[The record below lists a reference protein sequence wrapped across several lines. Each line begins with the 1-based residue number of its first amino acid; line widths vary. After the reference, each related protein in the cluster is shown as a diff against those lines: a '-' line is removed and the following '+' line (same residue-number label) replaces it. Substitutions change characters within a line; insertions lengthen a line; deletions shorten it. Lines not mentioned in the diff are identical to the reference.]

1 MGRAAGRVSGPPVP
15 DVGPGDVLELLSRR
29 SLDVAP
35 SLIGAVVRSR
45 VDGRSVSVRLTEVE
59 AYEGTDDPG
68 SHAYRG
74 RTARNQVMFGPPGHV
89 YVYRHL
95 GLHHCV
101 NVVCGP
107 EGLAS
112 AVLLRAGEVVAG
124 EAVAWQRRT
133 EGRGV
138 CRQSVDLARGPA
150 RLAVVLGLTQQHD
163 GASVLDAGG
172 LLTLAVGAG
181 PPPGRVRSGPRVG
194 VSGVGGDPERH
205 PWRYWLDDEPTVSA
219 YRAASAR
226 KRSSRPPTDPVR
238 RRRTPPGGTT

>member
-1 MGRAAGRVSGPPVP
+1 MSEPEVP
-15 DVGPGDVLELLSRR
+15 DPGPGDGLVALLARR
-29 SLDVAP
+29 SLVLAP
-35 SLIGAVVRSR
+35 ALLDAVLTSR
-45 VDGRSVSVRLTEVE
+45 VDGQVVSVRITEVE
-59 AYEGTDDPG
+59 AYEGVDDPG

-74 RTARNQVMFGPPGHV
+74 RTGRNQVMFGPPGHV

-107 EGLAS
+107 EGVAS
-112 AVLLRAGEVVAG
+112 AVLLRAGEVVDG
-124 EAVAWQRRT
+124 ETVAWQRRT
-133 EGRGV
+133 TGRGV
-138 CRQSVDLARGPA
+138 CRRSVDLARGPA

-163 GASVLDAGG
+163 GASALDPDGV
-172 LLTLAVGAG
+172 LTLAAG
-181 PPPGRVRSGPRVG
+181 EAPPRSERVRSGPRVG
-194 VSGVGGDPERH
+194 VSGVGGDAERH

-226 KRSSRPPTDPVR
+226 KRSSPLPTEPVR